1 MTSVRAGATGTLLP
15 SGLVLVAGGVDA
27 NGATAS
33 VERFS
38 PDGAHFIE
46 APSMQLPRA
55 NHTATLLA
63 DGRVLVAAA
72 VVRAVRRMRA
82 RKFTTVGNAWLSAG
96 SLNVARRGHTR
107 RVWRWQSAHRSA
119 ATITACAI
127 DSLEVF
133 DPATALFT
141 IVDGASS
148 GARTLHAAAA
158 LLDGRVLIAG
168 GFDGT
173 NPLASTSIYD
183 PETNTVSAGPD
194 LSTPRSGLTAT
205 TLLDGRVLVAGGA
218 GAGGELA
225 SAEIFDPRTNAFTAT
240 DNSLAFARQN
250 HLAFLLPHNNQVLI
264 LSGLAGGNPVAA
276 AEYFT
281 PWEGT
286 NGTFC
291 AQAICASG
299 YQGPQTPATAR
310 AWATGSALSYPADTT
325 IRTGPNDGLLVL
337 RGWQRSA

>member
-1 MTSVRAGATGTLLP
+1 MT
-15 SGLVLVAGGVDA
+15 
-27 NGATAS
+27 
-33 VERFS
+33 
-38 PDGAHFIE
+38 
-46 APSMQLPRA
+46 
-55 NHTATLLA
+55 
-63 DGRVLVAAA
+63 AA
-72 VVRAVRRMRA
+72 
-82 RKFTTVGNAWLSAG
+82 
-96 SLNVARRGHTR
+96 
-107 RVWRWQSAHRSA
+107 WRSTHSK
-119 ATITACAI
+119 I
-127 DSLEVF
+127 F

-141 IVDGASS
+141 VVDGASS

-173 NPLASTSIYD
+173 DPLASTSIYD

-218 GAGGELA
+218 GASGELA
-225 SAEIFDPRTNAFTAT
+225 SAEIFDPATNAFTAT
-240 DNSLAFARQN
+240 DNTLSSARQN

-264 LSGLAGGNPVAA
+264 LGGLAGGNPVAA

-299 YQGPQTPATAR
+299 YAGPAAASHRAR
-310 AWATGSALSYPADTT
+310 VGD
-325 IRTGPNDGLLVL
+325 
-337 RGWQRSA
+337 WQRAEFSSGQDDSHWTE